1 MQVSV
6 VDLLVPTEIEVENI
20 SETVSKVTLE
30 PLERGFG
37 HTLGMH

>member
-30 PLERGFG
+30 LLRGALD
-37 HTLGMH
+37 TL